1 MFPIRT
7 SPAPIEAPDQDLC
20 AAPDGLVVGGDCA
33 IGRALA
39 ARLRTA
45 RLDVATTSRRDGQA
59 GRSREDVHYLDL
71 ETLHGAAALPLS
83 LYLVLVAAETR
94 FSACAAEPERTALVN
109 VAAPVALARRAV
121 AAAGRVLYFSS
132 IAVHDGS
139 RDRPSEDEPP
149 SPNSVYGKQ
158 KRTAEERLLAL
169 GGDIAVLRPSKVIDR
184 GFPLFRT
191 WLDALRRGG
200 EVEAFADMMVA
211 PVGVTL
217 LADAAARLLTAGSAT
232 GIFQLSAAEQ
242 VSYADIARHMA
253 RRIGAPERL
262 VRPVE
267 AAERSDPTA
276 LWLPRFA
283 RLGCARLTAAIGVA
297 PPDPMEAVDAF
308 LEAQS

>member
-1 MFPIRT
+1 MFPIRP
-7 SPAPIEAPDQDLC
+7 SPAPIEAPDQDFW

-45 RLDVATTSRRDGQA
+45 RLNVATTSRRHGDGGDDA
-59 GRSREDVHYLDL
+59 HYFDL
-71 ETLHGAAALPLS
+71 ETLQGVATLPVS
-83 LYLVLVAAETR
+83 RYLVLVAAETK
-94 FSACAAEPERTALVN
+94 FTVCAAEPERTALVN
-109 VAAPVALARRAV
+109 VAAPVALARRTVDAG
-121 AAAGRVLYFSS
+121 GRVLYFSS

-139 RDRPSEDEPP
+139 RDRPREDEPP
-149 SPNSVYGKQ
+149 RPNSVYGGQ

-169 GGDIAVLRPSKVIDR
+169 GGDIAVLRPSKVIDN

-191 WLDALRRGG
+191 WLDSLRRGD

-211 PVGVTL
+211 PVGVTF
-217 LADAAARLLTAGSAT
+217 LADAAARLLAARNAT
-232 GIFQLSAAEQ
+232 GIFQISAAEQ
-242 VSYADIARHMA
+242 VSYAEIARHMA

-267 AAERSDPTA
+267 AAKQSDPAA

-283 RLGCARLTAAIGVA
+283 RLGCGRLTAAIGVA

-308 LEAQS
+308 LEARP